1 MGTLTNKI
9 KIADVMDK
17 GSGAVIL
24 YNGKLSVSLLLVT
37 SFYCAT
43 VLLLLFNISVG
54 MSTKEE
60 NYLKFRYE
68 GYGLIKERNIAL

>member
-1 MGTLTNKI
+1 MATLTNKI
-9 KIADVMDK
+9 KIADVIDK

-43 VLLLLFNISVG
+43 VLLLLFNISVR
-54 MSTKEE
+54 MSTKE
-60 NYLKFRYE
+60 NYLKFLYE
-68 GYGLIKERNIAL
+68 GCVFLGSKT